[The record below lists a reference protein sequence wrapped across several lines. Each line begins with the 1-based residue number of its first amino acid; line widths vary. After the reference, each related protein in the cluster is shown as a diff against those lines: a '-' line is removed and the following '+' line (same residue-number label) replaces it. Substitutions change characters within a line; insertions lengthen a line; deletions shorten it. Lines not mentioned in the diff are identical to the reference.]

1 MDKTVNHLAIIMD
14 GNGRWATARG
24 LSRAE
29 GHRAGAEQLEKVL
42 RAAKNKGVHY
52 VTLYA
57 FSSEN
62 WSRPEAEVSALMRLF
77 AEYLDKDISKISKEG
92 VAIHFVGDRSRFDE
106 KLQQKMAALE
116 NQAAGDEEYHVILAM
131 SYGGRDEIKRAVQK
145 IASQVE
151 NGNLSALSVTEDVVR
166 SYLDMGAFPDVDL
179 MIRTSGE
186 QRLSNFLP
194 WHLAYAELYFTPVAW
209 PDFDEAELDKA
220 LDWFSGRQRR
230 FGKV

>member
-77 AEYLDKDISKISKEG
+77 DEYLDKDISKMSKEG

>member
-151 NGNLSALSVTEDVVR
+151 NGNLSALCVTEDVVR

>member
-77 AEYLDKDISKISKEG
+77 AEYLDKDISKMSKEG

>member
-151 NGNLSALSVTEDVVR
+151 NGNLSALSVTEDIVR

>member
-77 AEYLDKDISKISKEG
+77 AEYLDKDISKMSKEG

-106 KLQQKMAALE
+106 ELQQKMAALE

>member
-42 RAAKNKGVHY
+42 RAAKNRGVHY

>member
-116 NQAAGDEEYHVILAM
+116 NQAAGDEKYHVILAM

>member
-24 LSRAE
+24 LSRAK

-77 AEYLDKDISKISKEG
+77 AEYLDKDISKMSKEG

-106 KLQQKMAALE
+106 ELQQKMAALE